1 MYRHFPLD
9 RFMSQCF
16 GTRDDPGKG
25 RAGPV
30 NYGSREERY
39 VTTSSPLATQLPQGD
54 SPARV
59 WDFYGAVS
67 VSVHQFIIRESPL
80 TNTWLSCPAWRPVL
94 LNVLTY
100 SRGLNVPGVQSRPVY
115 EPVLWQLS

>member
-39 VTTSSPLATQLPQGD
+39 VTTSSPLATQLPQGENGIISEH
-54 SPARV
+54 SPGSLLV
-59 WDFYGAVS
+59 TGAD
-67 VSVHQFIIRESPL
+67 IIC
-80 TNTWLSCPAWRPVL
+80 LSCPR
-94 LNVLTY
+94 T
-100 SRGLNVPGVQSRPVY
+100 S
-115 EPVLWQLS
+115 

>member
-1 MYRHFPLD
+1 MYRGFPLE

-16 GTRDDPGKG
+16 GSRDDPGKG

-54 SPARV
+54 SQRLGLPRR
-59 WDFYGAVS
+59 DCLC
-67 VSVHQFIIRESPL
+67 IDITRESP
-80 TNTWLSCPAWRPVL
+80 R
-94 LNVLTY
+94 Y
-100 SRGLNVPGVQSRPVY
+100 
-115 EPVLWQLS
+115 

>member
-39 VTTSSPLATQLPQGD
+39 VTTSSPLATQLPQGEMGL
-54 SPARV
+54 SLNT
-59 WDFYGAVS
+59 
-67 VSVHQFIIRESPL
+67 HRESPCY
-80 TNTWLSCPAWRPVL
+80 WC
-94 LNVLTY
+94 
-100 SRGLNVPGVQSRPVY
+100 
-115 EPVLWQLS
+115 